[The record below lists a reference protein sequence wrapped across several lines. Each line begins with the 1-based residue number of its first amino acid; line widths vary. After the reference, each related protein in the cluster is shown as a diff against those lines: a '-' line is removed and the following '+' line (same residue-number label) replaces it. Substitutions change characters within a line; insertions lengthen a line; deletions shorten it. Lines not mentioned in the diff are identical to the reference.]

1 MTRTLVVRR
10 RIVVGVLAIACLAC
24 PTVALARLP
33 SPKTTLIVPGTS
45 IAGVKIGM
53 NQTQVFHQW
62 GGTSCIPGLCTWQ
75 GPGNP
80 SHAERATVSFVKGK
94 VIQIGISAATSGNN
108 LKFTP
113 GQLSKW
119 KTGKNIGLGS
129 TRAAVKR
136 AYPAAKAN
144 NSTGVAGWDLFGGRH
159 FTRFSSFG
167 VGATPMRAH
176 KAEAALASGDVDAA
190 VAALDLDPH
199 DDVQATAAVK
209 KHLAGILLRRVAKQL
224 MEARS

>member
-1 MTRTLVVRR
+1 MTPTLVGRR
-10 RIVVGVLAIACLAC
+10 RIAVGVLAIGCVAG
-24 PTVALARLP
+24 PSVALARLP

-53 NQTQVFHQW
+53 SQSQVFHQW
-62 GGTSCIPGLCTWQ
+62 GRTSCIPGLCTWQ

-80 SHAERATVSFVKGK
+80 SHSERATVSFFKGT
-94 VIQIGISAATSGNN
+94 VIQVAINAATRGNN

-119 KTGKNIGLGS
+119 KTGKNISLGS

-144 NSTGVAGWDLFGGRH
+144 NSTGVAGWDLFGGPH
-159 FTRFSSFG
+159 YTRFSSFG
-167 VGATPMRAH
+167 VGATPDRLRYIQ
-176 KAEAALASGDVDAA
+176 LAC
-190 VAALDLDPH
+190 
-199 DDVQATAAVK
+199 TI
-209 KHLAGILLRRVAKQL
+209 AGQC
-224 MEARS
+224 

>member
-1 MTRTLVVRR
+1 MTRTAVVAR
-10 RIVVGVLAIACLAC
+10 RIGLGGLAIGCLMC

-53 NQTQVFHQW
+53 NQTQVFHEW
-62 GGTSCIPGLCTWQ
+62 GTTSCMPGLCTWQ

-80 SHAERATVSFVKGK
+80 SHAERATVSFYKGK
-94 VIQIGISAATSGNN
+94 VIQIDINAATSGTN

-129 TRAAVKR
+129 TKDAVKR

-167 VGATPMRAH
+167 IGATPNRLRYI
-176 KAEAALASGDVDAA
+176 ELACT
-190 VAALDLDPH
+190 
-199 DDVQATAAVK
+199 TA
-209 KHLAGILLRRVAKQL
+209 GQC
-224 MEARS
+224 

>member
-1 MTRTLVVRR
+1 MTGTLVVPK
-10 RIVVGVLAIACLAC
+10 RIVLGGLAIGCLAC
-24 PTVALARLP
+24 PAVALARLP

-53 NQTQVFHQW
+53 SQTQVFHAW
-62 GGTSCIPGLCTWQ
+62 GRTSCTLGLCTWL
-75 GPGNP
+75 GPRNQLR
-80 SHAERATVSFVKGK
+80 AERATVSFVKGK
-94 VIQIGISAATSGNN
+94 VIQVDINAATSGTNE
-108 LKFTP
+108 KFTP

-159 FTRFSSFG
+159 YTRFSSFG
-167 VGATPMRAH
+167 IGATPNRLRYI
-176 KAEAALASGDVDAA
+176 ELACTIVG
-190 VAALDLDPH
+190 
-199 DDVQATAAVK
+199 QC
-209 KHLAGILLRRVAKQL
+209 
-224 MEARS
+224 

>member
-1 MTRTLVVRR
+1 MGCV
-10 RIVVGVLAIACLAC
+10 AC
-24 PTVALARLP
+24 PSVALARLP

-53 NQTQVFHQW
+53 SQTQVFHQW
-62 GGTSCIPGLCTWQ
+62 GGTSCIPGVCTWQ

-80 SHAERATVSFVKGK
+80 SHAERATVSFVNGK
-94 VIQIGISAATSGNN
+94 VIQVAINAATRGNN

-119 KTGKNIGLGS
+119 KTGKNIALGS
-129 TRAAVKR
+129 TRGAVKR

-159 FTRFSSFG
+159 YTRFSSFG
-167 VGATPMRAH
+167 VGDTPDRLRYIQ
-176 KAEAALASGDVDAA
+176 LAC
-190 VAALDLDPH
+190 
-199 DDVQATAAVK
+199 TI
-209 KHLAGILLRRVAKQL
+209 AGHC
-224 MEARS
+224 

>member
-1 MTRTLVVRR
+1 MTRTLVGRR
-10 RIVVGVLAIACLAC
+10 RIVLGVLAIGCVAC
-24 PTVALARLP
+24 PSVALARLP

-45 IAGVKIGM
+45 IGGVKIGM
-53 NQTQVFHQW
+53 TQTQVFHQW

-80 SHAERATVSFVKGK
+80 SHSERATVSFVKGK
-94 VIQIGISAATSGNN
+94 VIQVAINAATRGLN

-129 TRAAVKR
+129 TRGSVKR

-144 NSTGVAGWDLFGGRH
+144 NSTGVAGWDLFGGPH
-159 FTRFSSFG
+159 YTRFSSFG
-167 VGATPMRAH
+167 VGATPDRLRYIQ
-176 KAEAALASGDVDAA
+176 LAC
-190 VAALDLDPH
+190 
-199 DDVQATAAVK
+199 TF
-209 KHLAGILLRRVAKQL
+209 AGQC
-224 MEARS
+224 

>member
-1 MTRTLVVRR
+1 MTRTLVVPR
-10 RIVVGVLAIACLAC
+10 RIVFGVLAIGCLAC

-33 SPKTTLIVPGTS
+33 SPKTTVIVPGTS

-53 NQTQVFHQW
+53 NQTNVFHEW
-62 GGTSCIPGLCTWQ
+62 GSTSCIPSLCTWR

-80 SHAERATVSFVKGK
+80 SHAERATVSFYKGK
-94 VIQIGISAATSGNN
+94 VIQIDINAATSGNN

-119 KTGKNIGLGS
+119 KTGKNVGLGS
-129 TRAAVKR
+129 TRAAVKH

-167 VGATPMRAH
+167 VGATPNRLRYI
-176 KAEAALASGDVDAA
+176 ELAC
-190 VAALDLDPH
+190 
-199 DDVQATAAVK
+199 TI
-209 KHLAGILLRRVAKQL
+209 AGQC
-224 MEARS
+224 

>member
-1 MTRTLVVRR
+1 MARTLVVAW
-10 RIVVGVLAIACLAC
+10 RIVCGGLAVGALAC

-33 SPKTTLIVPGTS
+33 GPKTTLIVPGTS

-53 NQTQVFHQW
+53 SQTQVFHQW
-62 GGTSCIPGLCTWQ
+62 GSTGCIPGLCTWQ
-75 GPGNP
+75 APGNP

-94 VIQIGISAATSGNN
+94 VIQVDINAATSGNN

-119 KTGKNIGLGS
+119 KTGKNISLGS
-129 TRAAVKR
+129 TRNAVKR

-167 VGATPMRAH
+167 VGATPDRLRYI
-176 KAEAALASGDVDAA
+176 ELAC
-190 VAALDLDPH
+190 
-199 DDVQATAAVK
+199 TI
-209 KHLAGILLRRVAKQL
+209 AGQC
-224 MEARS
+224 

>member
-1 MTRTLVVRR
+1 MTRTPVVPRP
-10 RIVVGVLAIACLAC
+10 IVIGLLAIGCLVC
-24 PTVALARLP
+24 PTVALGRLP

-45 IAGVKIGM
+45 IGGVKIGM

-62 GGTSCIPGLCTWQ
+62 GGTGCIPGVCTWR

-80 SHAERATVSFVKGK
+80 LHAERATVSFVNGK
-94 VIQIGISAATSGNN
+94 AIQIDINAATSGNN

-136 AYPAAKAN
+136 AYPTAKAN

-159 FTRFSSFG
+159 YTRFSSFG
-167 VGATPMRAH
+167 VGATSNR
-176 KAEAALASGDVDAA
+176 
-190 VAALDLDPH
+190 
-199 DDVQATAAVK
+199 
-209 KHLAGILLRRVAKQL
+209 LRYIELGCTIFGQC
-224 MEARS
+224 

>member
-1 MTRTLVVRR
+1 MVSKGYVEVGMTRTLVVRR
-10 RIVVGVLAIACLAC
+10 RIVVSVLAIGCVAC

-53 NQTQVFHQW
+53 SQTKVFHQW

-80 SHAERATVSFVKGK
+80 SHSERATVSFVKGK
-94 VIQIGISAATSGNN
+94 VIQIDINAATSGNN

-144 NSTGVAGWDLFGGRH
+144 NSTGVAGWDLFGGPH
-159 FTRFSSFG
+159 YTRFSSFG
-167 VGATPMRAH
+167 VGATPNRLRYI
-176 KAEAALASGDVDAA
+176 ELAC
-190 VAALDLDPH
+190 
-199 DDVQATAAVK
+199 TI
-209 KHLAGILLRRVAKQL
+209 AGQC
-224 MEARS
+224 

>member
-1 MTRTLVVRR
+1 MNRTLVVLRP
-10 RIVVGVLAIACLAC
+10 IVFGVFAIGCLAC

-33 SPKTTLIVPGTS
+33 SPKTRLIVPGTS

-53 NQTQVFHQW
+53 NKTQVFHEW
-62 GGTSCIPGLCTWQ
+62 GSTSCIPGRCTWQ

-80 SHAERATVSFVKGK
+80 SRAERATVSFFKGK
-94 VIQIGISAATSGNN
+94 VIQIDINAATSGNN

-119 KTGKNIGLGS
+119 KTGKNVGLGS

-159 FTRFSSFG
+159 YTRFSSFG
-167 VGATPMRAH
+167 VGVTPNRLRYI
-176 KAEAALASGDVDAA
+176 ELAC
-190 VAALDLDPH
+190 
-199 DDVQATAAVK
+199 TI
-209 KHLAGILLRRVAKQL
+209 AGQC
-224 MEARS
+224 